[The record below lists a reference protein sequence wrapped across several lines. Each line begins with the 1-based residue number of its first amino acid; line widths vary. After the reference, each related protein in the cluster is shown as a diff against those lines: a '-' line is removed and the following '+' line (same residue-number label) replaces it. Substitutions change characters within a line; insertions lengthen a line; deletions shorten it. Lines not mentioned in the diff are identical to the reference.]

1 MMVAVIPLT
10 QERGPL
16 SGPGRYVALMLRTLF
31 GMQATPSSAPDVDGL
46 VIQNLGS
53 VTLYLGGSTVT
64 ANTAST
70 DGLQVAANGVITVPT
85 TGASAEGLY
94 GITASSTANVAYL
107 YPG

>member
-1 MMVAVIPLT
+1 MAYQNGVVSVGTSA
-10 QERGPL
+10 
-16 SGPGRYVALMLRTLF
+16 TLI
-31 GMQATPSSAPDVDGL
+31 ATPSSAPDVDGIL
-46 VIQNLGS
+46 IQNLGA

-70 DGLQVAANGVITVPT
+70 GGYTVAAAASVLVPT

-94 GITASSTANVAYL
+94 GIVASSTANVAFL